1 MSICTLKVI
10 GKSVGFFNGRA
21 NFATA
26 IKSLLL
32 LYNPTAVINGPAP
45 APVIDGVYEN
55 LSVLPVMGDLVN

>member
-1 MSICTLKVI
+1 M
-10 GKSVGFFNGRA
+10 GKSVGFFKGRA

-45 APVIDGVYEN
+45 APVIEV
-55 LSVLPVMGDLVN
+55 S